1 MESSD
6 SINEAKNDLH
16 VLLEKQDS
24 QFRALTEVL
33 KDSLNNFGFALD
45 NYVSKLSK
53 SIDEEIDKLNSTHT
67 SGQPE
72 DLNRER
78 LEADTP
84 SSDPNGKR
92 RIETAKLPG
101 NPNQKRIIYQDDDS
115 LNFFRCGGGIAA
127 RRRRP
132 SSKIYACGQC
142 YRATVRVPH

>member
-1 MESSD
+1 M
-6 SINEAKNDLH
+6 
-16 VLLEKQDS
+16 LLEKQDS
-24 QFRALTEVL
+24 QFRVLTEAL
-33 KDSLNNFGFALD
+33 KFSFNNLSFALD
-45 NYVSKLSK
+45 DSVSKPSK
-53 SIDEEIDKLNSTHT
+53 AIDEKIDKLNSTHT

-132 SSKIYACGQC
+132 S
-142 YRATVRVPH
+142 